1 MRKLPHN
8 LAFRL
13 GLVIL
18 LALAPAALVAVAQ
31 NMELR
36 EHLLGDATQRVRHLS
51 EALAGQGRESLAGTR
66 QFVAGISRLPQA
78 QGRDA
83 ASLGRLLRGVIR
95 QSPGY
100 MSCTLYAP
108 SGEPLASSR
117 EGGGP
122 SNVGGQLWFQNVVR
136 SQTCSEGEN
145 VTASGSNLPVMVM
158 GCAVRGEQGELAG
171 VLSLVFAYSWF
182 ERLTSGLGLPPG
194 ALAEVIDNGGAVHAR
209 YPVPLN
215 DDMRQAPSAE
225 SSARMDRVLGGE
237 GVHEE
242 TGHDG
247 LRRIYS
253 YSPLTRQPGREL
265 FVRVGIPVTAALLPA
280 EESARRSIVGLGLAG
295 LVGLLGAAYFAR
307 KSIIAPAREILEATR
322 RLGEGEL
329 SHRIASRGVGEL
341 AQLAHGVDA
350 MAASLESSTQ
360 ALRQAEQKVRHIL
373 ENSLEGYFV
382 TTVAGRFVE
391 GNPAHLRMFGYDTLE
406 QLQDE
411 ITDIARQVYVNPAE
425 REAVLQALERDGRLR
440 GTVFEAFRRD
450 GTTFWASLSA
460 LALRDDAGRLA
471 GMQGFVSDI
480 TERKRAELELA
491 QANKR
496 FLRVLDNQAD
506 ALFVA
511 DAETDAILYA
521 NRAAVERVGAELVG
535 RPCWEAM
542 HGGRGR
548 CGECP
553 RMRLLTAQGEPV
565 GVFTRE
571 LHEPATGGWSLVRV
585 QALRWVDGRMARLE
599 TATDITAIKL
609 VQEEL
614 RSTGDHL
621 RGILDN
627 APLHIAIR
635 DRASRF
641 LVASRRISELGGP
654 EVEVIGRTVAE
665 VYPPEVA
672 ATVLREDREILESGL
687 TLTKVA
693 DLRLADGREPTL
705 LLNKFPLF
713 DAAGQPD
720 KVCVI
725 GTDITERVRL
735 EREVLAAK
743 DAAENASRAKSDFLA
758 RISHEIRTP
767 LNAILGFSELADMAE
782 SREECRATLGS
793 LRQSGRVLLSL
804 VNDLLDLSRVE
815 SGRLALELI
824 PFDLRGVLRD
834 VLEHPG
840 LEASA
845 KGLSLEARLAEDVPR
860 ELVGDP
866 TRLSQI
872 LANLVGNAL
881 KFTHAGGVDLSV
893 ERDETAWAGDEPMGD
908 APTEDESAA
917 DARKADQD
925 GVRLVFTVSDTGIG
939 IEPEVQGLVFE
950 NFTQADSSTSRRYGG
965 TGLGLAI
972 CRQLARG
979 MGGDI
984 LLESEPGQGSRF
996 QVRLPF
1002 RLPVGQEARAAG
1014 GPGAALVPP
1023 RNAAPPTAGVTA
1035 QPRPLSVLLVEDTP
1049 ANIVIAQS
1057 FLERL
1062 GHGVRQAVNGIQ
1074 ALELLADEDFDV
1086 VLMDVEM
1093 PDMDGLTATRL
1104 LRQGLAGKRNRE
1116 VPVLAMT
1123 AHALDTYRA
1132 RCEAAGMDGFLAKPV
1147 SFQTLAETLAVIG
1160 ADELCAPVAVAAP
1173 GEDAPVEDA
1182 PALADLDQALE
1193 ILGGLE
1199 ELLAEVLDVYLAELP
1214 GRRRALAEAL
1224 ARGDM
1229 AALRLAAHSL
1239 KGVSASV
1246 GARAAS
1252 QAAKGLEHLARA
1264 AGEGDGPAARELGQA
1279 LAALDA
1285 LLEQTRAA
1293 LLQARAQRFA

>member
-1 MRKLPHN
+1 MRKLPQN

-18 LALAPAALVAVAQ
+18 LALAPAVLVAVAQ

-51 EALAGQGRESLAGTR
+51 EALAGQGRETLAGTR

-78 QGRDA
+78 QGHDA
-83 ASLGRLLRGVIR
+83 ASLGQLLRGVIR

-108 SGEPLASSR
+108 SGELQASSR
-117 EGGGP
+117 EEGGLP
-122 SNVGGQLWFQNVVR
+122 NVGSQRWFQNVVR
-136 SQTCSEGEN
+136 SQACSEGEN

-158 GCAVRGEQGELAG
+158 GCAVRGEQGGLSG
-171 VLSLVFAYSWF
+171 VLSLVFDYSWF
-182 ERLTSGLGLPPG
+182 ERLTSGLGLPSG
-194 ALAEVIDNGGAVHAR
+194 ALAEVIDSGGAVHAR

-215 DDMRQAPSAE
+215 DDMRQPPPAGA
-225 SSARMDRVLGGE
+225 SARMDRVLGGE

-247 LRRIYS
+247 VRRIYS
-253 YSPLTRQPGREL
+253 YSPLTRQPRREL

-280 EESARRSIVGLGLAG
+280 EESARRSIAGLGLAG
-295 LVGLLGAAYFAR
+295 LVGLIGAAYFAR

-360 ALRQAEQKVRHIL
+360 ALRQAEQKVRNIL

-382 TTVAGRFVE
+382 STVAGRFVE
-391 GNPAHLRMFGYDTLE
+391 GNPAQLRMFGYDTLE
-406 QLQDE
+406 LLQGE
-411 ITDIARQVYVNPAE
+411 VTDIARQIYVNPAE
-425 REAVLQALERDGRLR
+425 REAVLQALERDGRIR
-440 GTVFEAFRRD
+440 GRVFEAYRRD
-450 GTTFWASLSA
+450 GATFWASLSA
-460 LALRDDAGRLA
+460 LALRDAAGRLA
-471 GMQGFVSDI
+471 GVQGFVSDI
-480 TERKRAELELA
+480 TERKRAELKLA
-491 QANKR
+491 QANER

-535 RPCWEAM
+535 RPCWAAM
-542 HGGRGR
+542 HGGKGR

-553 RMRLLTAQGEPV
+553 RMRLLTGLGEPA

-571 LHEPATGGWSLVRV
+571 LREPATGGWSLVRV

-599 TATDITAIKL
+599 TVTDITAIKR

-635 DRASRF
+635 DRESRF
-641 LVASRRISELGGP
+641 LVTSRRISDLGAP
-654 EVEVIGRTVAE
+654 EEGIIGRTVAE
-665 VYPPEVA
+665 VYPAELVP
-672 ATVLREDREILESGL
+672 TVLREDREIVENGL

-693 DLRLADGREPTL
+693 DLRLADGRELTL

-713 DAAGQPD
+713 DVAGKPD

-743 DAAENASRAKSDFLA
+743 DAAESASRAKSDFLA

-782 SREECRATLGS
+782 SRQECRATLGS

-824 PFDLRGVLRD
+824 PFNLRAVLRD

-845 KGLSLEARLAEDVPR
+845 KGLRLEARLAEDVPR

-893 ERDETAWAGDEPMGD
+893 ERDEASWEQDVRK
-908 APTEDESAA
+908 EDP
-917 DARKADQD
+917 D
-925 GVRLVFTVSDTGIG
+925 GVRLVFAVSDTGIG

-984 LLESEPGQGSRF
+984 LLESTPGQGSCF

-1002 RLPVGQEARAAG
+1002 RLPADQEAHAPS
-1014 GPGAALVPP
+1014 GPGAAPVPL
-1023 RNAAPPTAGVTA
+1023 RDAAAPPAGVPA

-1049 ANIVIAQS
+1049 ANIIIAQS

-1062 GHGVRQAVNGIQ
+1062 GHGVRQAVNGVQ

-1104 LRQGLAGKRNRE
+1104 LRQGLAGRRNRE

-1123 AHALDTYRA
+1123 AHALDTYRT

-1160 ADELCAPVAVAAP
+1160 AEAPLPHVTA
-1173 GEDAPVEDA
+1173 DAPVGDA

-1246 GARAAS
+1246 GACAAS
-1252 QAAKGLEHLARA
+1252 RAAKGLEHLARA
-1264 AGEGDGPAARELGQA
+1264 AEEGNGPGAQELERG
-1279 LAALDA
+1279 LAALDS
-1285 LLEQTRAA
+1285 LLERTQAA